1 MDYLKLTAK
10 ELKNAEKEDLVA
22 AEKDIRK
29 QLAELRMD
37 IYTASAANL
46 AKKKKL
52 KRSLARLLTV
62 RNETKVVEQQQAN

>member
-1 MDYLKLTAK
+1 MDYLKLSAK
-10 ELKNAEKEDLVA
+10 ELKNSEAEDLKVA
-22 AEKDIRK
+22 EGDIRK

-52 KRSLARLLTV
+52 KKSLARILTV
-62 RNETKVVEQQQAN
+62 KNETKVVEQQQAK